1 MKVTCTTAKERTYI
15 PSCLKN
21 KKQPESERIR
31 VVYSTPTSK
40 MKEDLLAVKMSYVQ
54 DENGKTSPNM
64 SINISKFEIISKML
78 IRIDN
83 FIYVDKDDPT
93 KETVV
98 TGVDELFNAPTDSGA
113 IDLIDELYKVF
124 MEVLNGKAISEKN

>member
-1 MKVTCTTAKERTYI
+1 
-15 PSCLKN
+15 
-21 KKQPESERIR
+21 
-31 VVYSTPTSK
+31 
-40 MKEDLLAVKMSYVQ
+40 MSYVQ

-78 IRIDN
+78 VRIDN